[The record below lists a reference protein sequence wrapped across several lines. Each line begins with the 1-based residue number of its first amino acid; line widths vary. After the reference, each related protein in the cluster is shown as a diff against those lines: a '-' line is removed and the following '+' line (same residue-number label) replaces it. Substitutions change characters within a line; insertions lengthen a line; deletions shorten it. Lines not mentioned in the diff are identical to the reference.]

1 MDDIKFQI
9 YLFVTEYWKYIFS
22 DRILDISNIKII
34 DPISLEEEEA
44 ISIDI
49 NNIEID
55 E

>member
-1 MDDIKFQI
+1 MNDIKFKI

-34 DPISLEEEEA
+34 DPISQQEEDA

-49 NNIEID
+49 NNIDIE